1 MKSILCSAIF
11 TLLIFASASAAPVDS
26 IGVYKD
32 GERVYILHMVTR
44 GESLYSIS
52 HKYSVKIN
60 EIVNANPNIKEDLGI
75 AEGWVLKIPK
85 GTITASTANQQK
97 PANQPVKEE
106 KKVETVIKEV
116 PQEKKP
122 EPVVVKETITE
133 NKPDPVNTNTNV
145 STNSNSNSN
154 SNKSTN
160 TNNGQIEH
168 VVQIGETLYGI
179 SKKYN
184 VRVTDIA
191 HWNNLSNL
199 EIRSGQV
206 LIIKK
211 GTQTAS
217 KPVIIDKEQE
227 REKSENML
235 FEEIRDDKPVSVDIA
250 KPVKVREEPSESLKR
265 ETAYSLKYKEDASS
279 MYYKETT
286 ESGIAT
292 WIKDASPN
300 TTRNGYFALHK
311 TLPVGTIIK
320 IKNPMNGKVV
330 YAKVIGNLPDNQ
342 DNKNILLKLPQSAAK
357 EMNVLDERMNM
368 QVTHLVRAKDN
379 G

>member
-1 MKSILCSAIF
+1 MKLIICSAIF

-32 GERVYILHMVTR
+32 GERIYILHMVTR

-60 EIVNANPNIKEDLGI
+60 DIVTANPNIKDDLGI

-85 GTITASTANQQK
+85 GTLPGSTANIQK
-97 PANQPVKEE
+97 PSNQPVKEE
-106 KKVETVIKEV
+106 KKIETVIKEV

-122 EPVVVKETITE
+122 EPVIVKETVPEKT
-133 NKPDPVNTNTNV
+133 PDPVNTNTNI
-145 STNSNSNSN
+145 STN

-179 SKKYN
+179 SKKYD

-211 GTQTAS
+211 GTQSAS
-217 KPVIIDKEQE
+217 KPVIIDNKEEDQK
-227 REKSENML
+227 RDHML
-235 FEEIRDDKPVSVDIA
+235 FEEIKEDKQVSVDIA
-250 KPVKVREEPSESLKR
+250 KPVKVRDEPSESLKR
-265 ETAYSLKYKEDASS
+265 ETTYSLKYKEDASS
-279 MYYKETT
+279 LYYKETT

-320 IKNPMNGKVV
+320 VKNPMNGKVV

-342 DNKNILLKLPQSAAK
+342 DNKNILLKLPESAAK